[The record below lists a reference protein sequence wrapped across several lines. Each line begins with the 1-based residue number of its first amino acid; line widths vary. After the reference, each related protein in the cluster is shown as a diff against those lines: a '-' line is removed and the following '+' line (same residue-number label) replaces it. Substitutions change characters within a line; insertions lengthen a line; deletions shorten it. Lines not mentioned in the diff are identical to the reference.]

1 MQTNGFLR
9 GAAVVVAVASL
20 SAPAAAQVPIPA
32 SIGQIVARPMEDD
45 GKHISVTG
53 TVYVR
58 GEALW
63 LQLCD
68 EAMTCIYLDHA
79 DDLRAK
85 AGNKMTLAGHFLAHA
100 ELRYTPVN
108 NVLVVEGPGS

>member
-1 MQTNGFLR
+1 MQTNGLLPAL
-9 GAAVVVAVASL
+9 AALAATAAL
-20 SAPAAAQVPIPA
+20 ATPAAAQVPIPA
-32 SIGQIVARPMEDD
+32 SIGQIVSRPMEYD

-53 TVYVR
+53 TVMVR

-79 DDLRAK
+79 DNLRSS
-85 AGNKMTLAGHFLAHA
+85 AGTRMTLSGNFLAHA
-100 ELRYTPVN
+100 TLRFTPVN
-108 NVLVVEGPGS
+108 NVLVADER